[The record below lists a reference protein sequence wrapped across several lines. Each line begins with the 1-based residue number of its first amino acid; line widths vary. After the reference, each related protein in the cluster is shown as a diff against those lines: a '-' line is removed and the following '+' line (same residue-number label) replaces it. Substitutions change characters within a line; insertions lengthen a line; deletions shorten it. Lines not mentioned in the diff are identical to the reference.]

1 MRSGR
6 GVAYIPALVTR
17 LKISR
22 FPFINKKDSNIS
34 FGGRL
39 KIRKIP
45 MTALAEGQKTWVK
58 SEQRYSMRERGSAVR
73 LCPPGSLHDQA
84 LNEYLS

>member
-6 GVAYIPALVTR
+6 GIAYVPALVTS

-22 FPFINKKDSNIS
+22 FPFINKKDNNIS

-39 KIRKIP
+39 KFRKIP
-45 MTALAEGQKTWVK
+45 MTALAE
-58 SEQRYSMRERGSAVR
+58 
-73 LCPPGSLHDQA
+73 
-84 LNEYLS
+84 